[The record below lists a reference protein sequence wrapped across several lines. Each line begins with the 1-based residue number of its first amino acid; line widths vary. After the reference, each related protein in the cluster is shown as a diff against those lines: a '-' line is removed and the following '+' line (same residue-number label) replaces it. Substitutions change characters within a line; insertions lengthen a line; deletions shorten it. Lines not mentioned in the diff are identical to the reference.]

1 MIGEVINGYKLTTDW
16 QVVGGM
22 SEIAFASK
30 GGKEWFIKKFISP
43 KYPTPDSPGSE
54 RIKAQKRKNCEEF
67 ESRQK
72 ELNKRI
78 GSKCGLGG
86 NLVCA
91 HDFFRVETC
100 YYKVTE
106 KIDVSS
112 IAISDIC
119 RLNHKDLMVILRS
132 LVHSLKIMHNENI
145 VHGDL
150 KPDNILIKV
159 TGTGTYTAKL
169 IDFDDSYF
177 SQKPPT
183 DREQVVGTP
192 EYYSPELYEYI
203 SDEDE
208 EVSGA
213 TLTTKSDIFA
223 LGVIF
228 AEYITGVKPLIP
240 SEYSGTY
247 AAAKDGATISFKES
261 THLTPRLR
269 TLLSKM
275 LKLNAEER
283 PTIDEVQ
290 NELRSASA
298 PGTTTSPGSTEAEM
312 CILNFS
318 GTKLDSENVKL
329 EWEVINAQEVR
340 IDNGFP
346 LVKKGSKKLR
356 FKSGAYVLKVKDS
369 SGKIIE
375 KSILI
380 GTPTPPEPIPT
391 GADTPATPKGG
402 GGLRGPGLSIAEKF
416 EI

>member
-1 MIGEVINGYKLTTDW
+1 MIGDVINGYKLTTDW
-16 QVVGGM
+16 KVVGGM
-22 SEIAFASK
+22 SEIAFANK

-54 RIKAQKRKNCEEF
+54 RIKAQKKKNCDEF

-72 ELNKRI
+72 ELNRRI
-78 GSKCGLGG
+78 GSKCCGLGG
-86 NLVCA
+86 NLVYA
-91 HDFFRVETC
+91 VDFFRVETC
-100 YYKVTE
+100 YYKITE

-112 IAISDIC
+112 IAVSEIC
-119 RLNHKDLMVILRS
+119 RLNHKDLMVILKS
-132 LVHSLKIMHNENI
+132 LAHSLKIMHLENI

-192 EYYSPELYEYI
+192 EYYSPELYDYI

-208 EVSGA
+208 EIAGS

-228 AEYITGVKPLIP
+228 TEYITGAKPIIP
-240 SEYSGTY
+240 TKYSGTY
-247 AAAKDGATISFKES
+247 TAVKDGATITFKES
-261 THLTPRLR
+261 AHLTPSLKI
-269 TLLSKM
+269 LLSKM

-283 PTIDEVQ
+283 PTIDEVF
-290 NELRSASA
+290 NELRSPSA
-298 PGTTTSPGSTEAEM
+298 PDATISPEPSGAEM
-312 CILNFS
+312 CILNFI
-318 GTKLDSENVKL
+318 GTKLDTKYVKL

-346 LVKKGSKKLR
+346 LVKKGSKKLPL
-356 FKSGAYVLKVKDS
+356 KSDAYVLTAKNS
-369 SGKIIE
+369 LGEIIE

-380 GTPTPPEPIPT
+380 GLPTPPVPIPT
-391 GADTPATPKGG
+391 ELTTPSTSSPKS
-402 GGLRGPGLSIAEKF
+402 GGLRGTGLSIAKK
-416 EI
+416 

>member
-1 MIGEVINGYKLTTDW
+1 MIGDVINGYKLTTDW
-16 QVVGGM
+16 KVVGGM
-22 SEIAFASK
+22 SEIAFANK

-54 RIKAQKRKNCEEF
+54 RIKVQKKKNCDEF

-72 ELNKRI
+72 ELNRRI

-86 NLVCA
+86 NLVYA
-91 HDFFRVETC
+91 VDFFRVETC
-100 YYKVTE
+100 YYKITE

-112 IAISDIC
+112 IAVSEIC
-119 RLNHKDLMVILRS
+119 RLHHKDLMVILKS
-132 LVHSLKIMHNENI
+132 LVHSLRIMHKENI

-150 KPDNILIKV
+150 KPENILIKV

-192 EYYSPELYEYI
+192 EYYSPELYDYI

-208 EVSGA
+208 EIAGS

-228 AEYITGVKPLIP
+228 TEYITGAKPIIP
-240 SEYSGTY
+240 SKYSGTY
-247 AAAKDGATISFKES
+247 TAVKDGATISFKES
-261 THLTPRLR
+261 AHLTPSLKI
-269 TLLSKM
+269 LLSKM

-283 PTIDEVQ
+283 PTIDDVF
-290 NELRSASA
+290 NELRSPSA
-298 PGTTTSPGSTEAEM
+298 PDATISPEPSGAEM
-312 CILNFS
+312 CILNFI
-318 GTKLDSENVKL
+318 GTKLDTKYVKL

-346 LVKKGSKKLR
+346 LVKKGSKKLPL
-356 FKSGAYVLKVKDS
+356 KSDAYVLTAKNS
-369 SGKIIE
+369 LGEIIE

-380 GTPTPPEPIPT
+380 GVPTPPVPIPT
-391 GADTPATPKGG
+391 ELITPSTSSPKS
-402 GGLRGPGLSIAEKF
+402 GGLRGTGLSIAKK
-416 EI
+416 